1 MAQQS
6 THRRVYRPGTVLL
19 AAALLA
25 AALSVMPELANGQP
39 HPRRNDQFK
48 HQVELMEQAWRT
60 AELNADVAAM
70 DKLLSNDFVGIT
82 MTGQVV
88 TKMQQ
93 LERLRR
99 RTTVLSKLDLKDE
112 HVKLIGMTAVVTS
125 LAEVEGSSEGVP
137 MHGTFRYTRVY
148 SRQPSGT
155 WQITNF
161 EATRVGPPLQQPPN
175 ERGSGP
181 GGPNPHTG
189 EGGPHPDVPGSL

>member
-1 MAQQS
+1 MA
-6 THRRVYRPGTVLL
+6 RPGAVLAVL
-19 AAALLA
+19 AAMLFTLPAPA
-25 AALSVMPELANGQP
+25 QGV

-48 HQVELMEQAWRT
+48 HQVEQLEQVWRT
-60 AELNADVAAM
+60 AEMNADVAAM
-70 DKLLSNDFVGIT
+70 NKLLSDDFVGIT

-99 RTTVLSKLDLKDE
+99 RTTVLSKLDLKDV
-112 HVKLIGMTAVVTS
+112 HVKLIGMTAIVTS
-125 LAEVEGSSEGVP
+125 LAEVEGINEGVP

-161 EATRVGPPLQQPPN
+161 EATRVGLPATPPGTSPGTAAPAAPPA
-175 ERGSGP
+175 
-181 GGPNPHTG
+181 NP
-189 EGGPHPDVPGSL
+189 E

>member
-1 MAQQS
+1 VTGM
-6 THRRVYRPGTVLL
+6 LF
-19 AAALLA
+19 
-25 AALSVMPELANGQP
+25 ALSAPAQGV

-48 HQVELMEQAWRT
+48 HQVEQLEQVWRA

-70 DKLLSNDFVGIT
+70 NKLLSDDFVGIT

-99 RTTVLSKLDLKDE
+99 RTTVLSKLDLKDV
-112 HVKLIGMTAVVTS
+112 HVKLIGMTAIVTS
-125 LAEVEGSSEGVP
+125 LAEVEGSNEGAP

-148 SRQPSGT
+148 SRQPTGT

-161 EATRVGPPLQQPPN
+161 EATRVGPPPPPTEN
-175 ERGSGP
+175 GRGLGP
-181 GGPNPHTG
+181 GGPNSQSG
-189 EGGPHPDVPGSL
+189 EPGPNPEGPRPQ

>member
-1 MAQQS
+1 MSRQPSHQRFY
-6 THRRVYRPGTVLL
+6 RRYAGL
-19 AAALLA
+19 AAMAGMLFVLPA
-25 AALSVMPELANGQP
+25 PAQGV

-48 HQVELMEQAWRT
+48 HQVEQLEQVWRA

-70 DKLLSNDFVGIT
+70 NKLLSDDFVGIT

-99 RTTVLSKLDLKDE
+99 RTTVLSKLDLKDV
-112 HVKLIGMTAVVTS
+112 HVKLIGMTAIVTS
-125 LAEVEGSSEGVP
+125 LAEVEGSNEGAP

-148 SRQPSGT
+148 SRQPTGT

-161 EATRVGPPLQQPPN
+161 EATRVGPPPPPTEN
-175 ERGSGP
+175 GRGLGP
-181 GGPNPHTG
+181 GGPNSQSG
-189 EGGPHPDVPGSL
+189 EPGPNPEGPRPQ

>member
-6 THRRVYRPGTVLL
+6 SQHRELRSCFGLSIL
-19 AAALLA
+19 AAMLFVLPAPA
-25 AALSVMPELANGQP
+25 QGV

-48 HQVELMEQAWRT
+48 HQVEQLEQVWRT

-99 RTTVLSKLDLKDE
+99 RTTVLSRIDLKDE
-112 HVKLIGMTAVVTS
+112 HVKLIGMTAIVTS
-125 LAEVEGSSEGVP
+125 LAEVDGNNEGVS

-161 EATRVGPPLQQPPN
+161 EATRVGLPPPLPPN

-181 GGPNPHTG
+181 EGPNPHSG
-189 EGGPHPDVPGSL
+189 ESGPRPEVPGTQ